1 MMKHSKLKI
10 ILMTVCLLLASASA
24 AFASDEIDGYQV
36 RQLNKQEEEIVLR
49 EMSLDKAKL
58 TEEERIALLT
68 KGTAVVLFSQE
79 VADDVLTKAVE
90 DKDYKVVDII

>member
-1 MMKHSKLKI
+1 
-10 ILMTVCLLLASASA
+10 MTVCLLLASASA

-49 EMSLDKAKL
+49 ELSLDKAKL

-68 KGTAVVLFSQE
+68 KGTAVVWNK
-79 VADDVLTKAVE
+79 T
-90 DKDYKVVDII
+90 YKNEYSVKKVFL